1 MALSKTDIK
10 TGLDAVA
17 TKDRDV
23 RGWLKQVGYP
33 ETRVRPRGYNA
44 LLRTLVGQQVSVAA
58 ANSIYMKL
66 EGLVGDLDDPMVLL
80 ACDDETLRSG
90 GLSRQKISYARA
102 LAQAVTS
109 GDLNFRKLPKLDDE
123 TAIKSISAVHG
134 FGRWSAEIYLM
145 FAEGRKDIWPSDD
158 LALQEAVKRIRGL
171 EARPKGKATIEMVEN
186 WRPHRSVMA
195 LFCWH
200 VYAKSGDILAGK

>member
-1 MALSKTDIK
+1 MGLSKTTIK
-10 TGLDAVA
+10 TGIDAVA
-17 TKDRDV
+17 KRDPDV
-23 RGWLKQVGYP
+23 HRWLKQVGYP

-58 ANSIYMKL
+58 ARSIYAKL
-66 EGLVGDLDDPMVLL
+66 EAIVGDLDDPAVLL
-80 ACDDETLRSG
+80 ACDDDTLRSG
-90 GLSRQKISYARA
+90 GLSRQKVSYARA
-102 LAQAVTS
+102 LATAVAT
-109 GDLNFRKLPKLDDE
+109 GALNFRRLPRMEDE
-123 TAIKSISAVHG
+123 AAIQSISAVHG

-145 FAEGRKDIWPSDD
+145 FAEGRTDIWPSDD
-158 LALQEAVKRIRGL
+158 LALQEAIKRLRSL
-171 EARPKGKATIEMVEN
+171 PDRPKAKATIAMVDL